1 MEGVVQ
7 HHADAHDNAKK
18 WLELLLQK
26 PDALFT
32 DSGHADRMRSAVRY
46 LVLQG

>member
-7 HHADAHDNAKK
+7 HHADAHGSAKK
-18 WLELLLQK
+18 WLKLLLQK
-26 PDALFT
+26 PGALFT